1 MILVSRMRLA
11 AAAAAAVVFQPI
23 AASAQPACITE
34 DEVSAVAIYSVP
46 SILQAIRL
54 KCGPQLSSS
63 GYLAREGAQLS
74 GRYAAL
80 QARVWPR
87 AKSGMLK
94 VLANQTSNSQA
105 QQTNDMISTLPDNAV
120 RPLVDALI
128 VQEVSGKI
136 ATRQCT
142 RIEWVVEAIAPIDP
156 QVAGKVIGT
165 VGGLIDPDQVPICA
179 RRA

>member
-1 MILVSRMRLA
+1 MA
-11 AAAAAAVVFQPI
+11 ATAMVFQPI

-46 SILQAIRL
+46 SIIQAVRL
-54 KCGPQLSSS
+54 KCGSQLSSS
-63 GYLAREGAQLS
+63 GYLSRRGDELS
-74 GRYAAL
+74 ARYAAL
-80 QARVWPR
+80 QTRVWPR

-94 VLANQTSNSQA
+94 LLASQSSAGQARQT
-105 QQTNDMISTLPDNAV
+105 TEMLSTLPDNAV

-136 ATRQCT
+136 QTRQCT

-156 QVAGKVIGT
+156 GVAGKVIGT

-179 RRA
+179 RRI

>member
-1 MILVSRMRLA
+1 MILVSRKRLA
-11 AAAAAAVVFQPI
+11 AVAAAAMVFQPVV
-23 AASAQPACITE
+23 ASAQPACITE

-46 SILQAIRL
+46 SIIQAVRL
-54 KCGPQLSSS
+54 KCSAQLSSS
-63 GYLAREGAQLS
+63 GYMARRGDALS
-74 GRYAAL
+74 ARYAAL
-80 QARVWPR
+80 QGRMWPQ

-94 VLANQTSNSQA
+94 LLASQSTASQA
-105 QQTNDMISTLPDNAV
+105 RQTTQMISGLPDDAV

-136 ATRQCT
+136 ETRQCT

-156 QVAGKVIGT
+156 EVAGKVIGT

-179 RRA
+179 RRI